1 MYDGLR
7 LLQLLS
13 TRSLASILVLPNIS
27 FHFISRGLNF
37 GANSR
42 KILIANC
49 KVGAGISDQ
58 EGISG
63 HYTDGYLSRL
73 CWSWYYRA
81 AYLICKHHHLALLRQ
96 LVCLLLVAVIW
107 LQQWKVASKH
117 SKVSMCIHM
126 ESPYPRH
133 TSAQSTIYYWTYV
146 CVYPQTVQ
154 NSSQTCHRY
163 SADLWSAVRQ

>member
-1 MYDGLR
+1 MKLVCCCVFCNVSLFCGVSEEMYDGLR

-13 TRSLASILVLPNIS
+13 TRSLASILLLPNIS

-63 HYTDGYLSRL
+63 YYTDGYLSRL
-73 CWSWYYRA
+73 C
-81 AYLICKHHHLALLRQ
+81 
-96 LVCLLLVAVIW
+96 
-107 LQQWKVASKH
+107 
-117 SKVSMCIHM
+117 
-126 ESPYPRH
+126 
-133 TSAQSTIYYWTYV
+133 
-146 CVYPQTVQ
+146 
-154 NSSQTCHRY
+154 
-163 SADLWSAVRQ
+163 